1 MLKLALTKG
10 RLEEASLGF
19 LEAMGY
25 NATIL
30 RDKGRKLILKPGPDL
45 EVVLAKS
52 MDVITY
58 VDQGVCDI
66 GVVGKDNLMERP
78 GSYYEVMDLGF
89 GQCHFALATHR
100 DGPTSPAQVK
110 RVASK
115 YTHVTHRYF
124 AGLGLDVEV
133 IKIEGSVELAPLL
146 GLACA
151 IVDIV
156 QTGNTLRE
164 NGLVEIDHI
173 ADVSARLIVNP
184 AALKLKQASIHAF
197 MDGIQAWK
205 GAIQ

>member
-1 MLKLALTKG
+1 MLRLALTKG
-10 RLEEASLGF
+10 RLEESSLAF

-25 NATIL
+25 DIDVF
-30 RDKGRKLILKPGPDL
+30 RDKGRKLILRPGPDL

-78 GSYYEVMDLGF
+78 GNYYEVMDLGF
-89 GQCHFALATHR
+89 GSCHFALAAHK
-100 DGPTSPAQVK
+100 DGPTSPYQVK

-115 YTHVTHRYF
+115 YTHVSHQYF

-146 GLACA
+146 DLACA

-164 NGLVEIDHI
+164 NGLVEIDQI
-173 ADVSARLIVNP
+173 AEISARLIVNS
-184 AALKLKQASIHAF
+184 AALKLKQSSIHAF
-197 MDGIQAWK
+197 MDGIKAWK
-205 GAIQ
+205 GVHV

>member
-10 RLEEASLGF
+10 RLEEASLDF
-19 LEAMGY
+19 LDALGY
-25 NATIL
+25 DGDIL
-30 RDKGRKLILKPGPDL
+30 RNKGRKLILQPGPDL
-45 EVVLAKS
+45 QVVLAKS

-58 VDQGVCDI
+58 VDQGVCDL

-78 GSYYEVMDLGF
+78 GAYHEVMDLGF
-89 GQCHFALATHR
+89 GACHFALAALQ
-100 DGPTSPAQVK
+100 DGPKTPQEVK

-115 YTHVTHRYF
+115 YPHVTHQTF
-124 AGLGLDVEV
+124 ARLGLDVEV

-156 QTGNTLRE
+156 QTGTTLRE

-173 ADVSARLIVNP
+173 ADLSARLIVNP
-184 AALKLKQASIHAF
+184 ASLKLKQIPIHAF
-197 MDGIQAWK
+197 MDGIQTWK
-205 GAIQ
+205 GALS